1 MGTPLDTAPQHGPRP
16 LPLFLSMLRS
26 ETLNAPYARA
36 RALAG
41 LRAYQDAPRL
51 PVTPMPD
58 AVARDGRIVLRD
70 YGGAGRPVVVI
81 PSLINPP
88 FVLDLAPD
96 NSLLR
101 WLAGQG
107 LRVLLV
113 DWTTPVPGDRAM
125 DLGDHA
131 QAVARLCATL
141 DEPPLLVGYC
151 LGGTIALAAAAF
163 VPVAGIALIAT
174 PWRFDGFGD
183 AGRAAIAEVW
193 TAAQPTAERLGL
205 LPMELLQSMFWQ
217 IDPART
223 VEKFVQFADLDPAA
237 PAGQAFVALE
247 DWANGGAPIPYA
259 AAREL
264 FDDLFDANLPGR
276 ERWCVDGRIVASRP
290 PVPMVEFVAE
300 NDRIVPAAS
309 AIGLP
314 DRRIVPAGHVG
325 MIVGRRGR
333 SVLWEPLAHWLSG
346 VPRSREQPNP

>member
-26 ETLNAPYARA
+26 ETAKDSHARA

-51 PVTPMPD
+51 PRVAMPE
-58 AVARDGRIVLRD
+58 AIARDGRIRLRD
-70 YGGAGRPVVVI
+70 YGGDGRPVVVV

-101 WLAGQG
+101 WLAGQR

-113 DWTTPVPGDRAM
+113 DWGTPTPADRAM
-125 DLGDHA
+125 DLGEHA
-131 QAVARLCATL
+131 QAVARLCDGL
-141 DEPPLLVGYC
+141 DKPPLLVGYC

-163 VPVAGIALIAT
+163 APVAGLALIAT
-174 PWRFDGFGD
+174 PWRFDGFGE
-183 AGRAAIAEVW
+183 AGRAAIADMW
-193 TAAQPTAERLGL
+193 TAAQTTVEQLGL

-223 VEKFVQFADLDPAA
+223 VDKFVRFADLDPVGAA
-237 PAGQAFVALE
+237 AQAFIALE

-259 AAREL
+259 AGREL
-264 FDDLFDANLPGR
+264 FDDLFDADLPGR
-276 ERWCVDGRIVASRP
+276 WRWSVGGRIVSPRP
-290 PVPMVEFVAE
+290 PLPMVEFVAE
-300 NDRIVPAAS
+300 SDRIVPAAS
-309 AIGLP
+309 AIGLS
-314 DRRIVPAGHVG
+314 DQRIVPAGHVG
-325 MIVGRRGR
+325 MIVGSRGR
-333 SVLWEPLAHWLSG
+333 GVLWEPLGRWLRD
-346 VPRSREQPNP
+346 VPAIR

>member
-26 ETLNAPYARA
+26 ETLNDPEART

-51 PVTPMPD
+51 PAAPAPG
-58 AVARDGRIVLRD
+58 AIARDGRVLLRD
-70 YGGAGRPVVVI
+70 YGGVGRAVVVV

-101 WLAGQG
+101 WLAQQG

-113 DWTTPVPGDRAM
+113 DWGTPLPEDREM

-131 QAVARLCATL
+131 QAVARLCGTL

-151 LGGTIALAAAAF
+151 LGGTIALAAAALA
-163 VPVAGIALIAT
+163 PVAGIALIAT

-183 AGRAAIAEVW
+183 AGRAAIADVW

-205 LPMELLQSMFWQ
+205 LPIEMLQSMFWQ

-223 VEKFVQFADLDPAA
+223 VAKFVRFADLDPASA
-237 PAGQAFVALE
+237 AGQAFIALE
-247 DWANGGAPIPYA
+247 DWANGGAPLPYA

-264 FDDLFDANLPGR
+264 FDDLFDADLPGR
-276 ERWCVDGRIVASRP
+276 DRWMVGGRIVSPRS
-290 PVPMVEFVAE
+290 PVPMVEFVAAD
-300 NDRIVPAAS
+300 DRIVPAAS
-309 AIGLP
+309 AIGLA

-333 SVLWEPLAHWLSG
+333 SVLWEPLARWLSD
-346 VPRSREQPNP
+346 VPRTR

>member
-26 ETLNAPYARA
+26 ETLNDPHRRA
-36 RALAG
+36 RALEG
-41 LRAYQDAPRL
+41 LRAFQDAPRL
-51 PVTPMPD
+51 PRAPAPAAIT
-58 AVARDGRIVLRD
+58 RDGRVALRD
-70 YGGAGRPVVVI
+70 YGGTGRTVMVV

-107 LRVLLV
+107 LRILLV
-113 DWTTPVPGDRAM
+113 DWGTPTPDDRGM

-131 QAVARLCATL
+131 RVVARLCGTL
-141 DEPPLLVGYC
+141 DEAPLLVGYC
-151 LGGTIALAAAAF
+151 LGGTIALAAAALA
-163 VPVAGIALIAT
+163 PVAGLALIAT

-183 AGRAAIAEVW
+183 AGQAAIADVW
-193 TAAQPTAERLGL
+193 NAAQPTADRLGL

-223 VEKFVQFADLDPAA
+223 VDKFVRFADVDPAG
-237 PAGQAFVALE
+237 PAAQAFIALE

-259 AAREL
+259 AGREL
-264 FDDLFDANLPGR
+264 FDDLFDADLPGR
-276 ERWCVDGRIVASRP
+276 GRWCVDGRVVSPHP

-300 NDRIVPAAS
+300 SDRIVPAAS
-309 AIGLP
+309 AIGLS

-333 SVLWEPLAHWLSG
+333 SVLWEPLAHWLTA
-346 VPRSREQPNP
+346 VPRYREQPNP

>member
-26 ETLNAPYARA
+26 ETLNDPDRRA
-36 RALAG
+36 SALAG
-41 LRAYQDAPRL
+41 LRAYQNASRL
-51 PVTPMPD
+51 PRSPAPD
-58 AVARDGRIVLRD
+58 AIARDGRIGLRD
-70 YGGAGRPVVVI
+70 YGGTGRPVVVI

-101 WLAGQG
+101 WLAAQG

-113 DWTTPVPGDRAM
+113 DWGTPTPEDSAM

-131 QAVARLCATL
+131 RAVARLCATL

-151 LGGTIALAAAAF
+151 LGGTIALATAAF
-163 VPVAGIALIAT
+163 APVAGIALIAT

-183 AGRAAIAEVW
+183 AGRAAIADVW
-193 TAAQPTAERLGL
+193 TAAQPTAEHLGV

-223 VEKFVQFADLDPAA
+223 VDKFVRFAGLDPVDPAA
-237 PAGQAFVALE
+237 QAFIALE

-259 AAREL
+259 AGREL
-264 FDDLFDANLPGR
+264 FDDLFDADLPGR
-276 ERWCVDGRIVASRP
+276 ERWTVGDQVVSPRP
-290 PVPMVEFVAE
+290 PVPMVEFVAQ

-309 AIGLP
+309 AIGLS
-314 DRRIVPAGHVG
+314 DQRIVPAGHVG

-333 SVLWEPLAHWLSG
+333 SVLWEPLGRWLSD
-346 VPRSREQPNP
+346 VPRTR

>member
-1 MGTPLDTAPQHGPRP
+1 MGTPIDTAPQHGPRP

-26 ETLNAPYARA
+26 ETLDDPEARA
-36 RALAG
+36 HALAG

-51 PVTPMPD
+51 PAVPMPD
-58 AVARDGRIVLRD
+58 AIARDGRVLLRD
-70 YGGAGRPVVVI
+70 YGGDGRPVVFV

-101 WLAGQG
+101 WLAAQG

-113 DWTTPVPGDRAM
+113 DWGTPTPTDRAM

-131 QAVARLCATL
+131 QAVARLCDTL
-141 DEPPLLVGYC
+141 DQPPLLVGYC

-163 VPVAGIALIAT
+163 APVAGIALIAT

-183 AGRAAIAEVW
+183 AGRAAIIEVW

-205 LPMELLQSMFWQ
+205 LPMEMLQAMFWQ

-223 VEKFVQFADLDPAA
+223 VAKFVRFAELDPAG
-237 PAGQAFVALE
+237 PAAQAFVALE

-264 FDDLFDANLPGR
+264 FDDLFDADLPGR
-276 ERWCVDGRIVASRP
+276 ARWSVGGRIVSPCP

-300 NDRIVPAAS
+300 SDRIVPAAS
-309 AIGLP
+309 AIGLS
-314 DRRIVPAGHVG
+314 DQRIVPAGHVG
-325 MIVGRRGR
+325 MIVGSRGR
-333 SVLWEPLAHWLSG
+333 GVLWEPLARWLSD
-346 VPRSREQPNP
+346 VPRTR

>member
-16 LPLFLSMLRS
+16 LPLFLLMLRS
-26 ETLNAPYARA
+26 ETLNDPAARA

-51 PVTPMPD
+51 PAPAMPD
-58 AVARDGRIVLRD
+58 AIARDGRVVLRD
-70 YGGAGRPVVVI
+70 YGGDGCPVVVV

-101 WLAGQG
+101 WLAAQG

-113 DWTTPVPGDRAM
+113 DWRTPTPQDRAM
-125 DLGDHA
+125 DLGNHA
-131 QAVARLCATL
+131 QAVAQLCGAL
-141 DEPPLLVGYC
+141 AEPPLLVGYC

-163 VPVAGIALIAT
+163 APVTGIALIAT

-183 AGRAAIAEVW
+183 AGRAAIADVW
-193 TAAQPTAERLGL
+193 TAAQPTAEQLGL

-223 VEKFVQFADLDPAA
+223 VAKFVQFADLDPTSP
-237 PAGQAFVALE
+237 PAQAFIALE

-259 AAREL
+259 AGREL
-264 FDDLFDANLPGR
+264 FDDLFDADLTGR
-276 ERWCVDGRIVASRP
+276 GRWTVGGRIVSPCP

-300 NDRIVPAAS
+300 SDRIVPAAS

-325 MIVGRRGR
+325 MIVGSRGR
-333 SVLWEPLAHWLSG
+333 SVLWEPLARWLSA
-346 VPRSREQPNP
+346 VPRTR

>member
-26 ETLNAPYARA
+26 ETRDDPDARA

-41 LRAYQDAPRL
+41 LRAYQDAPRQ
-51 PVTPMPD
+51 PVATMPA
-58 AVARDGRIVLRD
+58 AVARDGRIRLRD
-70 YGGAGRPVVVI
+70 YGGDGPPVVVV

-101 WLAGQG
+101 WLATQG

-113 DWTTPVPGDRAM
+113 DWGTPTPDDRAM

-131 QAVARLCATL
+131 QAVARLCGTL
-141 DEPPLLVGYC
+141 DAAPLLVGYC
-151 LGGTIALAAAAF
+151 LGGTVALAAAAF
-163 VPVAGIALIAT
+163 APVAGIALIAT

-183 AGRAAIAEVW
+183 AGRAAIADVW

-223 VEKFVQFADLDPAA
+223 VAKFVRFADLDPASA
-237 PAGQAFVALE
+237 AAQTFTALE

-259 AAREL
+259 AGREL
-264 FDDLFDANLPGR
+264 FDDLFDADLPGR
-276 ERWCVDGRIVASRP
+276 ERWQVGGRTIAAHP

-300 NDRIVPAAS
+300 NDRIVPADS

-333 SVLWEPLAHWLSG
+333 NVLWEPLAHWLSA
-346 VPRSREQPNP
+346 VPRSRERPNR

>member
-26 ETLNAPYARA
+26 ETQDDPARRA

-41 LRAYQDAPRL
+41 LRAYQDAPRA
-51 PVTPMPD
+51 PAAPMPA
-58 AVARDGRIVLRD
+58 AVAQEGRVLLRD
-70 YGGAGRPVVVI
+70 YGGGGPPVVVV

-101 WLAGQG
+101 WLTEQG

-113 DWTTPVPGDRAM
+113 DWGTPTPDDRAM

-131 QAVARLCATL
+131 QVVARLCRAL
-141 DEPPLLVGYC
+141 DEAPLLVGYC

-163 VPVAGIALIAT
+163 APVAGIALIAT
-174 PWRFDGFGD
+174 PWRFDGFGE
-183 AGRAAIAEVW
+183 AGRAAIADMW

-223 VEKFVQFADLDPAA
+223 VEKFVRFADLDPPGAA
-237 PAGQAFVALE
+237 AQAFIALE
-247 DWANGGAPIPYA
+247 DWANGGAPIAYA
-259 AAREL
+259 AGREL
-264 FDDLFDANLPGR
+264 FDDLFDADLPGR
-276 ERWCVDGRIVASRP
+276 ERWQVGDRIVASRP
-290 PVPMVEFVAE
+290 PVPMVEFVAQD
-300 NDRIVPAAS
+300 DRIVPADS

-333 SVLWEPLAHWLSG
+333 SVLWEPLAHWLSA
-346 VPRSREQPNP
+346 VSRSRERPNP

>member
-26 ETLNAPYARA
+26 ETLHDPDARA

-41 LRAYQDAPRL
+41 LRAYQHAPRL
-51 PVTPMPD
+51 PATPMPD
-58 AVARDGRIVLRD
+58 AIAHDGRVRLRD
-70 YGGAGRPVVVI
+70 YGGTGRAVVVV

-101 WLAGQG
+101 WLAAQG

-113 DWTTPVPGDRAM
+113 DWGMPTPDDRGM

-131 QAVARLCATL
+131 QVVARLCGTL
-141 DEPPLLVGYC
+141 AEPPLLVGYC

-163 VPVAGIALIAT
+163 APVAGIALIAT
-174 PWRFDGFGD
+174 PWRFDGFGE
-183 AGRAAIAEVW
+183 AGRAAIADVW
-193 TAAQPTAERLGL
+193 RAAQPTAERLGL

-223 VEKFVQFADLDPAA
+223 VAKFVRFAELDPAS
-237 PAGQAFVALE
+237 PAAQAFIALE

-264 FDDLFDANLPGR
+264 FDDLFDADLPGR
-276 ERWCVDGRIVASRP
+276 GRWSVGRRIVLPHP
-290 PVPMVEFVAE
+290 PVPMVEFVAQS
-300 NDRIVPAAS
+300 DRIVPAAS

-325 MIVGRRGR
+325 MIVGSRGR
-333 SVLWEPLAHWLSG
+333 SVLWEPLGRWLSD
-346 VPRSREQPNP
+346 VPAIR

>member
-26 ETLNAPYARA
+26 ETHNDPARRT
-36 RALAG
+36 RALTG

-51 PVTPMPD
+51 PATPMPA
-58 AVARDGRIVLRD
+58 AVARDGRVLLRD
-70 YGGAGRPVVVI
+70 YGGDGPSVVVV

-101 WLAGQG
+101 WLTGQG

-113 DWTTPVPGDRAM
+113 DWGTPTPEDRAM

-131 QAVARLCATL
+131 QVVARLCGAL
-141 DEPPLLVGYC
+141 DDAPLLVGYC

-163 VPVAGIALIAT
+163 APVAGIALIAT
-174 PWRFDGFGD
+174 PWRFDRFGE
-183 AGRAAIAEVW
+183 AGRAAIADMW

-223 VEKFVQFADLDPAA
+223 VEKFVRFADLDPASA
-237 PAGQAFVALE
+237 AAQAFVALE

-259 AAREL
+259 AGREL
-264 FDDLFDANLPGR
+264 FDDLFDADLPGR
-276 ERWCVDGRIVASRP
+276 ERWRVGDRIVASRA
-290 PVPMVEFVAE
+290 PVPMVEFVAQD
-300 NDRIVPAAS
+300 DRIVPSDS

-333 SVLWEPLAHWLSG
+333 SVLWEPLADWLSD
-346 VPRSREQPNP
+346 VSRSRERPNR

>member
-26 ETLNAPYARA
+26 ETQDDPARRA

-41 LRAYQDAPRL
+41 LCAYQDAPRV
-51 PVTPMPD
+51 PAAPMPA
-58 AVARDGRIVLRD
+58 AVAQEGRVLLRD
-70 YGGAGRPVVVI
+70 YGGGGPPVVVV

-101 WLAGQG
+101 WLTEQG

-113 DWTTPVPGDRAM
+113 DWGTPTPDDRAM

-131 QAVARLCATL
+131 QVVARLWGAL
-141 DEPPLLVGYC
+141 DEAPLLVGYC

-163 VPVAGIALIAT
+163 APVAGIALIAT
-174 PWRFDGFGD
+174 PWRFAGFGE
-183 AGRAAIAEVW
+183 AGRAAIADMW

-223 VEKFVQFADLDPAA
+223 VEKFVRFADLDPPGAA
-237 PAGQAFVALE
+237 AQAFIALE

-259 AAREL
+259 AGREL
-264 FDDLFDANLPGR
+264 FDDLFDADLPGR
-276 ERWCVDGRIVASRP
+276 ERWQVGDRIVASRP
-290 PVPMVEFVAE
+290 PVPMVEFVAQD
-300 NDRIVPAAS
+300 DRIVPADS

-333 SVLWEPLAHWLSG
+333 SVLWEPLAHWLSA
-346 VPRSREQPNP
+346 VSRSRERPNP

>member
-1 MGTPLDTAPQHGPRP
+1 MGTPVDTAPQHGPRP

-26 ETLNAPYARA
+26 ETLNDPVARG

-51 PVTPMPD
+51 PRPP
-58 AVARDGRIVLRD
+58 APPAIAREGRVCLRD
-70 YGGAGRPVVVI
+70 YGGTGRNVVVV

-101 WLAGQG
+101 WLTQQG

-113 DWTTPVPGDRAM
+113 DWGTPPPEDRAM

-131 QAVARLCATL
+131 RAVARLCGTL
-141 DEPPLLVGYC
+141 DQPPLLVGYC
-151 LGGTIALAAAAF
+151 LGGTVALAAAALA
-163 VPVAGIALIAT
+163 PVAGIALIAT
-174 PWRFDGFGD
+174 PWRFGGFGD
-183 AGRAAIAEVW
+183 AGRAAIADVW
-193 TAAQPTAERLGL
+193 SAAQPTAEHLGL
-205 LPMELLQSMFWQ
+205 LPMEMLQSMFWQ

-223 VEKFVQFADLDPAA
+223 VAKFVEFADIDPAGA
-237 PAGQAFVALE
+237 AAQAFIALE
-247 DWANGGAPIPYA
+247 DWANGGAPLPYA

-264 FDDLFDANLPGR
+264 FDDLFDADLPGR
-276 ERWCVDGRIVASRP
+276 ARWTVGGRIVSPCP
-290 PVPMVEFVAE
+290 PVPMVEFVAQS
-300 NDRIVPAAS
+300 DRIVPAAS

-333 SVLWEPLAHWLSG
+333 GVLWEPLARWLSD
-346 VPRSREQPNP
+346 VPRTK

>member
-26 ETLNAPYARA
+26 ETLNDADARA
-36 RALAG
+36 RALTG
-41 LRAYQDAPRL
+41 LRAYQGAPRL
-51 PVTPMPD
+51 PRMPAPD
-58 AVARDGRIVLRD
+58 PIARDGRIVLRD
-70 YGGAGRPVVVI
+70 YGGTGRPVVVV

-113 DWTTPVPGDRAM
+113 DWGTPTPDDRAM

-131 QAVARLCATL
+131 QAAARLCGAL

-163 VPVAGIALIAT
+163 ATVAGIALIAT
-174 PWRFDGFGD
+174 PWRFDGFD
-183 AGRAAIAEVW
+183 QAGRAAIAEVW
-193 TAAQPTAERLGL
+193 TAAQPTAEHLGL
-205 LPMELLQSMFWQ
+205 LPIELLQSMFWQ
-217 IDPART
+217 IDPTRT
-223 VEKFVQFADLDPAA
+223 VQKFVQFADLDPVSPAA
-237 PAGQAFVALE
+237 QAFVALE

-259 AAREL
+259 AGREL
-264 FDDLFDANLPGR
+264 FDDLFDADLPGR
-276 ERWCVDGRIVASRP
+276 ERWTVGGRIVSPRP
-290 PVPMVEFVAE
+290 VVPMVEFVAAD
-300 NDRIVPAAS
+300 DRIVPAAS
-309 AIGLP
+309 AIGLS
-314 DRRIVPAGHVG
+314 DRRTVPAGHVG

-333 SVLWEPLAHWLSG
+333 SVLWEPLARWLSAI
-346 VPRSREQPNP
+346 PHTR

>member
-26 ETLNAPYARA
+26 ETLNDPDRRT

-51 PVTPMPD
+51 PAAPVPD
-58 AVARDGRIVLRD
+58 AIARDGRVGLRD
-70 YGGAGRPVVVI
+70 YGGVGPAVVVV

-113 DWTTPVPGDRAM
+113 DWGTPTPDDRAM

-131 QAVARLCATL
+131 QAVARLCGTL
-141 DEPPLLVGYC
+141 DEAPLLVGYC
-151 LGGTIALAAAAF
+151 LGGTIALATAAF

-193 TAAQPTAERLGL
+193 TAAQPTAEQLGL

-223 VEKFVQFADLDPAA
+223 VAKFVQFADLDPMGPAA
-237 PAGQAFVALE
+237 QAFIALE

-259 AAREL
+259 AGREL
-264 FDDLFDANLPGR
+264 FDDLFDADLPGR
-276 ERWCVDGRIVASRP
+276 GRWHVGGRMVSSCP
-290 PVPMVEFVAE
+290 PVPLVEFVAE

-314 DRRIVPAGHVG
+314 DRRMVPAGHVG

-333 SVLWEPLAHWLSG
+333 SVLWEPLAHWLSA
-346 VPRSREQPNP
+346 VPRSRERPNP

>member
-1 MGTPLDTAPQHGPRP
+1 MTMGTPIDTAPQHGPRP

-26 ETLNAPYARA
+26 ETLNDPAART

-51 PVTPMPD
+51 PSAPMPD
-58 AVARDGRIVLRD
+58 AIARDGRILLRD
-70 YGGAGRPVVVI
+70 YGGDGRPVVVV

-101 WLAGQG
+101 WLVGQG

-113 DWTTPVPGDRAM
+113 DWGTPTPVDRAM

-131 QAVARLCATL
+131 QVVARLCGVL

-163 VPVAGIALIAT
+163 APVAGIALIAT
-174 PWRFDGFGD
+174 PWRFDGFGED
-183 AGRAAIAEVW
+183 GRAVIADMW
-193 TAAQPTAERLGL
+193 TAAQPTVERLGL

-223 VEKFVQFADLDPAA
+223 VAKFVRFADLDPVSPAA
-237 PAGQAFVALE
+237 QAFIALE
-247 DWANGGAPIPYA
+247 DWANGGAPIAYGA
-259 AAREL
+259 GREL
-264 FDDLFDANLPGR
+264 FDDLFDADLTGR
-276 ERWCVDGRIVASRP
+276 GRWRVGDRIVSPRP
-290 PVPMVEFVAE
+290 PVPMVEFVADS
-300 NDRIVPAAS
+300 DRIVPADS

-325 MIVGRRGR
+325 MIVGSRGR
-333 SVLWEPLAHWLSG
+333 SVLWEPLARWLSA
-346 VPRSREQPNP
+346 VPAIR